1 MQTTPQKPPPRAAA
15 QAASLPT
22 KGGDLKNDPPELF
35 RPAPYDAALRLD
47 APGGDAAGDDNTDGD
62 GASDSLDDAAR
73 GERDYLR
80 QRLRDDL
87 GREPTDAELNEWL
100 RQHTEGY

>member
-1 MQTTPQKPPPRAAA
+1 METTPQKNLSPRAAA
-15 QAASLPT
+15 RAASLPT
-22 KGGDLKNDPPELF
+22 RGEELRNDPPEIF
-35 RPAPYDAALRLD
+35 RPAPDGPPLRLD
-47 APGGDAAGDDNTDGD
+47 APGDGDDADGD
-62 GASDSLDDAAR
+62 GAGDSLDDAAR

-80 QRLRDDL
+80 QRLRDEL